1 MKNLFKTARVAFLLF
16 ATTFILSCDKDSDS
30 TLTIPQD
37 NTITG
42 KAVATPNLSIL
53 VQALSKA
60 NLTITLQGNG
70 PYTVFAPTNE
80 AFTTFLA
87 ANNYANLD
95 AVPVP
100 ALTQILLNHVIS
112 GKSLSTDLSDNTY
125 VKTLGKGNASTTNT
139 LSMYVAKSASGGVK
153 LNGVSNVSTA
163 NIVASNGIIHIV
175 DAVIGLP
182 TIKTHAL
189 ANSQTFSTL
198 VAALSFNPADNFVAT
213 LDTTTGAVV
222 PFTVFAPTNSAF
234 SAFLTELSPP
244 PAAPATL
251 AGIPAAT
258 LTKVLK
264 YHVVTG
270 TNAISAGLTDAQS
283 IPTFQGTNVTVQKT
297 TTAGVTTIKIKDTT
311 PNRAACTV
319 VVADVQ
325 CSNGV
330 IHALDKVLLP
340 N

>member
-1 MKNLFKTARVAFLLF
+1 MKKLFRIKTLL
-16 ATTFILSCDKDSDS
+16 AIAILAVIGISACSKSSDDPVV
-30 TLTIPQD
+30 TPPVD
-37 NTITG
+37 NTITA
-42 KAVATPNLSIL
+42 KAVATADLSIL
-53 VQALSKA
+53 VQALTKA
-60 NLTITLQGNG
+60 NLAATLQGAG
-70 PYTVFAPTNE
+70 PYTVFAPRNA
-80 AFTTFLA
+80 AFTAFLT
-87 ANNYANLD
+87 ANGYANLD
-95 AVPVP
+95 AVPVA

-112 GKSLSTDLSDNTY
+112 GTKNAAQLMDNSYLT
-125 VKTLGKGNASTTNT
+125 TLGKGAASATNT
-139 LSMYVAKSASGGVK
+139 LSMYVSKTAAGVK
-153 LNGVSNVSTA
+153 LNGVSNVVTA
-163 NIVASNGIIHIV
+163 DIVASNGVIHIV

-198 VAALSFNPADNFVAT
+198 VAALLFNPADNFVAT
-213 LDTTTGAVV
+213 LDTTTSPA
-222 PFTVFAPTNSAF
+222 PITVFAPTNAAF
-234 SAFLTELSPP
+234 TAFLAELSPP

-251 AGIPAAT
+251 AGIPPAT

-270 TNAISAGLTDAQS
+270 TNALAAGLADGQS

-297 TTAGVTTIKIKDTT
+297 TVGGVTTIKIKDTT
-311 PNRAACTV
+311 TGRAACTV

>member
-1 MKNLFKTARVAFLLF
+1 M
-16 ATTFILSCDKDSDS
+16 
-30 TLTIPQD
+30 
-37 NTITG
+37 TG
-42 KAVATPNLSIL
+42 
-53 VQALSKA
+53 VQTCAL
-60 NLTITLQGNG
+60 
-70 PYTVFAPTNE
+70 P
-80 AFTTFLA
+80 
-87 ANNYANLD
+87 
-95 AVPVP
+95 
-100 ALTQILLNHVIS
+100 IS
-112 GKSLSTDLSDNTY
+112 
-125 VKTLGKGNASTTNT
+125 
-139 LSMYVAKSASGGVK
+139 
-153 LNGVSNVSTA
+153 
-163 NIVASNGIIHIV
+163 
-175 DAVIGLP
+175 
-182 TIKTHAL
+182 
-189 ANSQTFSTL
+189 NSQTFSTL